1 MIPPLNAGGT
11 IMTKQ
16 KKFGCIATIILAI
29 VGAFLFHPLASLPI
43 IFVGFKL
50 VFD

>member
-1 MIPPLNAGGT
+1 MIPPLNTGGT

-16 KKFGCIATIILAI
+16 IGFILTIILAI
-29 VGAFLFHPLASLPI
+29 VGAFLFHPLTSLPI
-43 IFVGFKL
+43 IFIGFKL

>member
-1 MIPPLNAGGT
+1 MIPPLNTGGT

-16 KKFGCIATIILAI
+16 KVGCIATIILAI
-29 VGAFLFHPLASLPI
+29 IGAFLFHPLASLPI
-43 IFVGFKL
+43 IFIGFKL